1 MMIHAEAAVTCYH
14 LFRLPFL
21 QIIPKDVFLRNVKK
35 GVTEFA

>member
-1 MMIHAEAAVTCYH
+1 MMVHAEAAVTCYH
-14 LFRLPFL
+14 LFRLPL